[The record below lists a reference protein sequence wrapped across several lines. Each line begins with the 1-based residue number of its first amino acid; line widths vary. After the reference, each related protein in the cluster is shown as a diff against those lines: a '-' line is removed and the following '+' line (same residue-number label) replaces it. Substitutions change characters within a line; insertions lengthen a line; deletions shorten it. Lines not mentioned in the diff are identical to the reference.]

1 MPDERWKWN
10 LPGPVE
16 AEGRRDTLW
25 QGKTLVM
32 GMQFLRIAF
41 LPPDGYNLKSLKS
54 PKRVKERGNST
65 WYPKGAAHP
74 HVKTRAKEGRKKE
87 RWRVLPADR
96 CSVRRPPF
104 TSAKFISSKNEHFRG
119 YVIQAD
125 DSSNR
130 IFVSSVYTGRRPRT
144 YFVSNRDR
152 IATFSKG
159 PHTFHME
166 SRRVVLHDMYMSHDI
181 FSRESARSRKRKLF
195 HMKRKDPL
203 LVSRKKIHLSN
214 K

>member
-1 MPDERWKWN
+1 MRDENGIFQVRSKQ
-10 LPGPVE
+10 
-16 AEGRRDTLW
+16 GRRDTLW
-25 QGKTLVM
+25 RRKTLVM

-74 HVKTRAKEGRKKE
+74 HVKTRAKEGRKNGGACCRQIGVPFAARLLRRRNLFRAKTNIS
-87 RWRVLPADR
+87 ADMWYR
-96 CSVRRPPF
+96 LTTAQIEFSSHPSILDGDHAHTSWATVIGSPHSRR
-104 TSAKFISSKNEHFRG
+104 
-119 YVIQAD
+119 D
-125 DSSNR
+125 L
-130 IFVSSVYTGRRPRT
+130 
-144 YFVSNRDR
+144 
-152 IATFSKG
+152 
-159 PHTFHME
+159 TFHME

-195 HMKRKDPL
+195 HMKRKDPI